1 LSNQILMNKPQTE
14 EITRILQK
22 WNDGNEDAKEL
33 LLPFV
38 YQELKRQASIL
49 MSGERVNHTL
59 QATALV
65 HEAFMRLSDST
76 GVDWKDRHHFYG
88 IACRLMRQILVDHAR
103 IHAANKRGNSPIH
116 FSLDDVQIPVEERAS
131 SILAI
136 NEVLEHL
143 AEIDERQANIVEM
156 KFFGGMTG
164 EEIAEHLDISE
175 RTVRREWQSA
185 RLWLYRELAQN

>member
-1 LSNQILMNKPQTE
+1 MNKPQTE

-59 QATALV
+59 QPTALV
-65 HEAFMRLSDST
+65 HEAFLRLSDQT
-76 GVDWKDRHHFYG
+76 GVDWKNRHHFYG

-103 IHAANKRGNSPIH
+103 LHAADKRGNSPIH

-131 SILAI
+131 SILAL

-164 EEIAEHLDISE
+164 EEIAEHLDISV